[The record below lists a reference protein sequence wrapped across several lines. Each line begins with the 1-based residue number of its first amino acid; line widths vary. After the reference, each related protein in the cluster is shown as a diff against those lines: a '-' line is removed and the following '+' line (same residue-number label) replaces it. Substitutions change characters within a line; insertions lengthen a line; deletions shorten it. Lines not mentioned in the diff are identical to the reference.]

1 MSKASP
7 TIQLPSHQAHSVQR
21 VLTAIAAAVMLVACG
36 GEGGGGVSAN
46 SGTEVVLTAREATT
60 IDGILESVKYRL
72 KTMSWSITP
81 LSPDNPALALTNA
94 DCATA
99 LKNDMLTPTSATS
112 SSPSGSGGSTW
123 QCSLL
128 VYSDQDVKIDALY
141 RLQLSGLNEVG
152 QQVSYQRTLRVVPN
166 PQPINALIDGANTTQ
181 LRIQPQASICQP
193 GAPLLL
199 NAQGLELDGQIAFYS
214 WRVIQGPAATLSGYE
229 TRNLGLI
236 NPMVTTPTLLVL
248 QLAAS
253 NAPIT
258 ALAPALYVATAL
270 INVDPAATGCFNP

>member
-1 MSKASP
+1 M
-7 TIQLPSHQAHSVQR
+7 V
-21 VLTAIAAAVMLVACG
+21 
-36 GEGGGGVSAN
+36 
-46 SGTEVVLTAREATT
+46 
-60 IDGILESVKYRL
+60 
-72 KTMSWSITP
+72 
-81 LSPDNPALALTNA
+81 
-94 DCATA
+94 
-99 LKNDMLTPTSATS
+99 TPTSATS
-112 SSPSGSGGSTW
+112 SSPGGSGGSTW

-128 VYSDQDVKIDALY
+128 VYSDQDVKTDALF

-152 QQVSYQRTLRVVPN
+152 QQVSDQRTLRVVPN
-166 PQPINALIDGANTTQ
+166 PLPINALIAGANTTQ

-199 NAQGLELDGQIAFYS
+199 NAQGLELDAQIAFYN
-214 WRVIQGPAATLSGYE
+214 WRVIQGPVATLSGYE

-270 INVDPAATGCFNP
+270 INVNPEATGCFSP